1 MQCNGEEWNGMEWN
15 VQWCMYALM
24 HVCMYACMH
33 LCMFV
38 CLFVCLSVRIYP
50 CVFFNLFW
58 NVTFL
63 QGMIQ
68 GRLLHV
74 WMFWFVTYVSLWFW
88 FKRGVRGMNFIGSVA
103 EVVDVKYHQICFI
116 DHMCFLGWCNSYGTG
131 FWVKETNRNGVC
143 NLCIASPLFHNMV
156 WVIVHSFMRI
166 NLLQFPCQCSAGGT
180 QFF

>member
-1 MQCNGEEWNGMEWN
+1 MQCNAMERNGMEWN
-15 VQWCMYALM
+15 GMYNDVCMRW
-24 HVCMYACMH
+24 CMYACMH
-33 LCMFV
+33 VCIYA

-116 DHMCFLGWCNSYGTG
+116 DHVCFLGWCNSYGTG

-143 NLCIASPLFHNMV
+143 NLCIASPLSHNMV